1 MRLIN
6 LENGEFLDTL
16 SDGTAIDRNGHIWQ
30 RNSDGTAIDLDTGD
44 FHFVSS
50 WGEYSDID
58 TDDDY

>member
-1 MRLIN
+1 MGIIDLDSGN
-6 LENGEFLDTL
+6 YLDTR

-50 WGEYSDID
+50 WGEDSDFD
-58 TDDDY
+58 SDSDF